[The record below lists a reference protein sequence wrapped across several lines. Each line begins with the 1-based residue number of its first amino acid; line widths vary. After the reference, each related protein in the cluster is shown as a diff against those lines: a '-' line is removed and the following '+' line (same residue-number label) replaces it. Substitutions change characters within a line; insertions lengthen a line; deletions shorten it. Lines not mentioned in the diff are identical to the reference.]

1 MCSEFWFEA
10 LIQSYSHFVPFL
22 VPASCFVYSWL
33 CRIWCPLFFG
43 FYDLFEGIVGDFAK
57 KIRGTSTCRK
67 TADIQTQVPLI
78 FAYTLWLDSLILR
91 DALLIFE
98 KFCTSVV
105 APWTNQT
112 GEKSGLQF
120 DKFKPKLLHFSFSW
134 SRY

>member
-1 MCSEFWFEA
+1 MCSEFWLEV
-10 LIQSYSHFVPFL
+10 LIQSWTDFVPFS
-22 VPASCFVYSWL
+22 VPASCFFL
-33 CRIWCPLFFG
+33 ILARHNLMPLIFCFLWVVRRY
-43 FYDLFEGIVGDFAK
+43 FWRFWQ

-91 DALLIFE
+91 DALLFFE

-120 DKFKPKLLHFSFSW
+120 DKFKPKLSHFSFSW